1 MGYRMKLRIKLHSNR
16 RTIERAFT
24 LAEVLA
30 ALMLMAIVVPV
41 TIEALH
47 TANLAGE
54 VAQRK
59 AIAARLGERVL
70 TENIV
75 AQQWNQTVQNGN
87 EAVGPYQF
95 TWTMRNDP
103 WNPNTTTPATVN
115 GSTINSAGVHEL
127 SVVVNFMAQNKN
139 YSVHLSTLIDT
150 TQQH

>member
-1 MGYRMKLRIKLHSNR
+1 MKLRTKSHTSR
-16 RTIERAFT
+16 RTGKLAFT

-41 TIEALH
+41 AIEALH

-59 AIAARLGERVL
+59 AIAARLGDRLL
-70 TENIV
+70 TDNIV

-87 EAVGPYQF
+87 ESVGPYQF
-95 TWTMRNDP
+95 NWTIRNDP
-103 WNPNTTTPATVN
+103 WNPNTTGPAGVN

-127 SVVVNFMAQNKN
+127 SVDVNFMAQNKN

>member
-1 MGYRMKLRIKLHSNR
+1 MRANPCSR
-16 RTIERAFT
+16 RAGFT

-30 ALMLMAIVVPV
+30 ALLLMAIVVPV
-41 TIEALH
+41 AIEALH

-59 AIAARLGERVL
+59 ALAARLGERLL

-75 AQQWNQTVQNGN
+75 AQQWNQTVQNGA
-87 EAVGPYQF
+87 ESVGPYQF
-95 TWTMRNDP
+95 NWTVRNNP
-103 WNPNTTTPATVN
+103 WNPNTAAPAVVN
-115 GSTINSAGVHEL
+115 GSTINAAGVHEL
-127 SVVVNFMAQNKN
+127 SVDVGFLAQNKN